1 MRHFF
6 LALVLAL
13 APLPAMAAELLLFEA
28 NGCYWCDR
36 WKSEVGRYYHKT
48 REGQVM
54 PLRIVSLDRPMP
66 ADLSW
71 LRGVRASPTF
81 VLVDEGYELGR
92 IVGYRNEDRFWM
104 RVGKL
109 LGGR

>member
-1 MRHFF
+1 MQRLF
-6 LALVLAL
+6 LVLAL
-13 APLPAMAAELLLFEA
+13 TFAPLPAMAAELLLFEA
-28 NGCYWCDR
+28 KGCYWCDR

-54 PLRIVSLDRPMP
+54 PLRIVSLDRHLP

-92 IVGYRNEDRFWM
+92 IVGYQGEDRFWM
-104 RVGKL
+104 RMERL
-109 LGGR
+109 LGGY